1 MEGVVRMHITH
12 SDTRQMMGNTIINIQ
27 IVLKDLWEKGDIN
40 SDWKVG
46 GEDSIKDPT
55 MTSQVDN

>member
-12 SDTRQMMGNTIINIQ
+12 SDTRQMVGNAIINIQ

-46 GEDSIKDPT
+46 WIRFHQT
-55 MTSQVDN
+55 MTSQIDN